1 MTCLTV
7 HGYVLC
13 FVVATVYYVVSSCC
27 LQSHFRTLVFSYACG
42 VLHVALRSV
51 APVRCTLL
59 QVWYASI
66 SVAVAI
72 NRSRSLNQ
80 DRFFT
85 YSTGPITDSIIM
97 RLVSIGGV
105 ASWLLGVIA
114 VCCTTLHKSKGHIL
128 ASFQLRPVERPNTAI
143 PRHLPVYSDS
153 DDSRSS
159 SESRTIATSII
170 IFD

>member
-1 MTCLTV
+1 
-7 HGYVLC
+7 
-13 FVVATVYYVVSSCC
+13 
-27 LQSHFRTLVFSYACG
+27 
-42 VLHVALRSV
+42 
-51 APVRCTLL
+51 
-59 QVWYASI
+59 
-66 SVAVAI
+66 
-72 NRSRSLNQ
+72 
-80 DRFFT
+80 
-85 YSTGPITDSIIM
+85 M

-159 SESRTIATSII
+159 SESRTIAKSIMKVNYQHI
-170 IFD
+170 TANFVDEAKFLQPQH